1 MTKPA
6 IIGSRQIIIDSQSS
20 NLVNSRLDTCV
31 LCRKSML
38 ILYGSSY
45 LIHCRYSLQLNVTRD
60 TYKRV
65 IAFALVLIGNLYN
78 IPGGI

>member
-1 MTKPA
+1 
-6 IIGSRQIIIDSQSS
+6 
-20 NLVNSRLDTCV
+20 
-31 LCRKSML
+31 ML

-60 TYKRV
+60 TYKRA